1 MSDILVRTD
10 NCIFSYRTAGIL
22 VREDKVLLQKP
33 NNSVDYAFP
42 GGHIAFGET
51 AAEALVRE
59 FREEM
64 GADIEV
70 AELKWVE
77 ENFFSWG
84 DKPCH
89 QISLSHLIKL
99 KDTAQIPLNG
109 RFISK
114 EYSEND
120 DNAIY
125 FCWIPLDEV
134 KNIKVYPANAAELLL
149 ELDEGVKHFVY
160 RECENSNEKHGKA

>member
-1 MSDILVRTD
+1 MSDILFRTE
-10 NCIFSYRTAGIL
+10 NYIFSYRTAGIL
-22 VREDKVLLQKP
+22 VHENKVLLQKP
-33 NNSVDYAFP
+33 NNSGDYAFP

-51 AAEALVRE
+51 NEETLIRE
-59 FREEM
+59 FREEL

-89 QISLSHLIKL
+89 QICLSHLIKL
-99 KDTAQIPLNG
+99 KDTAQIPLNS

-114 EYSEND
+114 EYREND

-125 FCWIPLDEV
+125 FYWIPINEV
-134 KNIKVYPANAAELLL
+134 KNINVYPANAAELLL
-149 ELDEGVKHFVY
+149 KLDDGVKHFVY
-160 RECENSNEKHGKA
+160 REG